1 MCFTMCMSWNP
12 LLSHS
17 HYLSFCL
24 LPTPDHT
31 LQFHY
36 CLLFLPLFSSPSL
49 ENVMLHF
56 LATVALFHIC
66 SHVHSRLIGYFLS
79 SVFFLLLYRP
89 SFYSSSTFPRSA
101 FFLSLCILFS
111 LPLSSSLSP
120 SLSSAYVFA
129 LAQLS
134 AAWSS
139 CTHTQAAHIC
149 TSTCMPMTVWR
160 SHSAIS
166 KHKGKMGGREGW
178 EKGKVDGDVR

>member
-24 LPTPDHT
+24 LLTPDHT
-31 LQFHY
+31 LRFHY
-36 CLLFLPLFSSPSL
+36 CLLFLPLFSSLSL

-89 SFYSSSTFPRSA
+89 SSSSTFPRSA

-111 LPLSSSLSP
+111 LLLSSSLSP
-120 SLSSAYVFA
+120 SLSSACVFA

-139 CTHTQAAHIC
+139 CTHTHRQHTSAHLRAC
-149 TSTCMPMTVWR
+149 P
-160 SHSAIS
+160 
-166 KHKGKMGGREGW
+166 
-178 EKGKVDGDVR
+178 

>member
-24 LPTPDHT
+24 LLTPDHT
-31 LQFHY
+31 LRFHY
-36 CLLFLPLFSSPSL
+36 CLLFLPLFSSLSL

-79 SVFFLLLYRP
+79 SVFFLLLYLP
-89 SFYSSSTFPRSA
+89 SSSSTFPRSA

-111 LPLSSSLSP
+111 LPLSSLLSP
-120 SLSSAYVFA
+120 SLSSACVFA

-139 CTHTQAAHIC
+139 CTHTHRQHTSAHLRAC
-149 TSTCMPMTVWR
+149 P
-160 SHSAIS
+160 
-166 KHKGKMGGREGW
+166 
-178 EKGKVDGDVR
+178 